1 MQPSSPKVGL
11 TRATMRWKRVTVVP
25 NRKNER
31 AKQKLTPGER
41 RPVTSNRESR
51 MAGGRKDGGN
61 CLPNAL
67 KAHPP
72 EVLSARS
79 RSILQ
84 IHETRTKQ
92 SRNRTS
98 YGAFPAGTQSAL
110 AIEGG
115 TNRARDL
122 VLRDAELNTKP
133 VRMRKRNIQMRRTDM

>member
-1 MQPSSPKVGL
+1 
-11 TRATMRWKRVTVVP
+11 
-25 NRKNER
+25 
-31 AKQKLTPGER
+31 
-41 RPVTSNRESR
+41 

-61 CLPNAL
+61 CLPKAL

-84 IHETRTKQ
+84 IYETRTKQ

-98 YGAFPAGTQSAL
+98 NGAFPAGTQSAL

-115 TNRARDL
+115 TNRAIDL
-122 VLRDAELNTKP
+122 VLREAELNTK
-133 VRMRKRNIQMRRTDM
+133 TDQNEEKEHTNEEDRYVEANFQGHR